1 MKILKK
7 ILVILLTILL
17 FISIFYID
25 KTFAFSVTD
34 LTGTQISNTELTSTG
49 NRIITILTTVGAV
62 LSVIVLIILGLK
74 YMMGSVEEKAE
85 YKKTLMPYII
95 GAAFIFAASTIAG
108 AIYRI
113 AINLGNLGW
122 QKFALNE
129 KIWYNIL

>member
-113 AINLGNLGW
+113 AINLGNLG
-122 QKFALNE
+122 
-129 KIWYNIL
+129 